1 MSAYVKLESPEQIE
15 PGDIVYEVVRFGTR
29 EEDVKYNELRVTRV
43 ERQAV
48 QVVKLNGARG
58 TRPIKMAFHSIMI
71 RPRECGPVVRRLAA
85 VAAPAIVAA
94 PPVPRASESFGAYV
108 ELTTGILEE
117 ARAELRGLDDA
128 RDSVRERFEVIEKAH
143 RKRVEELERELANV
157 REVYERDRQLASVA
171 MESVGGRRV
180 AVEGRVAALEAM
192 LKAVGK

>member
-1 MSAYVKLESPEQIE
+1 M
-15 PGDIVYEVVRFGTR
+15 YEVVRFGTR

-48 QVVKLNGARG
+48 QVVKLGGARG
-58 TRPIKMAFHSIMI
+58 TRPIKMAFHSIVM
-71 RPRECGPVVRRLAA
+71 RAGERERFAQQSVVRQL
-85 VAAPAIVAA
+85 PMPPIVAA
-94 PPVPRASESFGAYV
+94 PVPRASESFGAYV

-128 RDSVRERFEVIEKAH
+128 RDSVRARFEVIEKAH
-143 RKRVEELERELANV
+143 RKHIEELERELANV